1 MCMCEWA
8 SHKCGCQ
15 WRPKVL
21 DFLELQLQVL
31 VSHLKWVLGTKLHP
45 SARTH
50 ALVTAESSLQFSDPN
65 SFSSPSHYEQK
76 APNIARTTENC
87 TNCSRRHGFL
97 RGYDPTVCRELQTEH
112 TGMVSNYVQ
121 IWDIRGREVWVYYL
135 GSLGRDCKAEN
146 TRRWSQVT
154 PPLFW

>member
-1 MCMCEWA
+1 MNEHHTSAGAYEGQRFWISWSYNYRYLWA
-8 SHKCGCQ
+8 TWSGC
-15 WRPKVL
+15 W
-21 DFLELQLQVL
+21 
-31 VSHLKWVLGTKLHP
+31 GLHP

-50 ALVTAESSLQFSDPN
+50 VLVTAESSLQFSDPN

-76 APNIARTTENC
+76 APIIARTTENC
-87 TNCSRRHGFL
+87 TNCSWRQGFL
-97 RGYDPTVCRELQTEH
+97 RGHDPTVSRELQTQH
-112 TGMVSNYVQ
+112 TGTASNCVQ

-146 TRRWSQVT
+146 TWRRSQVT